1 MYFNGG
7 KSSFLVRIK
16 RSSLG
21 YSKKR
26 YPFNTHEKSNFVIHE
41 SFCFSWITCW
51 LLKDG

>member
-26 YPFNTHEKSNFVIHE
+26 YPFNTQIVIL
-41 SFCFSWITCW
+41 FGDKIIKKDVNIAP
-51 LLKDG
+51 LK